1 MEKKI
6 NYLSDLEFNLDT
18 WKREL
23 KFHRDEMDS
32 FQEKLEEV
40 AKRKDLD
47 RDALAKLERFQNK
60 IMRERKVI
68 SDLLHKIKEKKLN
81 VKTADINEPLDGR
94 LYREQKP
101 LREEMRTYIRLH
113 YDFKEEMM
121 DFFTEW
127 LEH

>member
-1 MEKKI
+1 MEKKL

-32 FQEKLEEV
+32 FQEKLEEI
-40 AKRKDLD
+40 AKRKDLT
-47 RDALAKLERFQNK
+47 RDAMMKLEQYQNK
-60 IMRERKVI
+60 ILRERKVI
-68 SDLLHKIKEKKLN
+68 SDLLHKIKEKRLN
-81 VKTADINEPLDGR
+81 LKTADLNEPLDGR
-94 LYREQKP
+94 LYREQQP

-113 YDFKEEMM
+113 YDLKEEMM

-127 LEH
+127 LKK